1 MLQILAGLPHHTWR
15 RLTLLCDMHSI
26 LPKSRGHGSSLSS
39 SESVSGGA
47 EHAAS
52 GRARERRQACG
63 DHEAHQLK
71 RDGGRRLH
79 RSGSAGK
86 FQPRSATTGQL
97 FAAFFVLIGVLA
109 SAYVVVLIWAGKP
122 GEQTSL

>member
-1 MLQILAGLPHHTWR
+1 MG
-15 RLTLLCDMHSI
+15 
-26 LPKSRGHGSSLSS
+26 SR
-39 SESVSGGA
+39 GA

-71 RDGGRRLH
+71 RDGSRKLQ

-86 FQPRSATTGQL
+86 SQPQSATTGQL
-97 FAAFFVLIGVLA
+97 VAAFFVLVSILA

-122 GEQTSL
+122 GEGITL